1 MNKNLIIRSSAQEF
15 ITFKVQEKD
24 KGIQVRYENETLW
37 MTQKSIA
44 ELFDVEQ
51 PAISKHLNNI
61 YNENELDKEST
72 YSKMELVQKE
82 GIRTVKRKV
91 EFYNLDAIIS
101 VGYRVNSKKATQ
113 FRRWA
118 TNILKTFTIQGYVLD
133 KERMKNGSF
142 IDKDYFEKLLEEIR
156 EIRLSERRFYQKI
169 TDIYA
174 TSIDYDSKSPISLD
188 FFKKVQNK
196 MHYAVSHQTAAEIIY
211 NRANSEKDNMGLT
224 NWKKFP
230 DGKIMQ
236 SDVLIAKNYL
246 LKKELQDLEGIVSAF
261 LELAENR
268 ARRHIPM
275 TMEDWVNRIDKFLLS
290 DDRDILK
297 DAGKISHEIAC
308 DKALTE
314 FEKYRIKQD
323 KLYKSDFDLLI
334 EEIDNEGGKNG
345 K

>member
-1 MNKNLIIRSSAQEF
+1 MAKDLIIRSSAEEF

-24 KGIQVRYENETLW
+24 KGIQVRYESETLW
-37 MTQKSIA
+37 MTQKAMA
-44 ELFDVEQ
+44 ELFNVEQ
-51 PAISKHLNNI
+51 PAIAKHLINI
-61 YNENELDKEST
+61 YNEKELDKDST
-72 YSKMELVQKE
+72 YSKMELVQRE
-82 GIRTVKRKV
+82 GNRQVKRQV

-101 VGYRVNSKKATQ
+101 VGYRVNSLRATQ

-156 EIRLSERRFYQKI
+156 EIRLSERRFYQKV

-174 TSIDYDSKSPISLD
+174 TSVDYDKKSPITIK

-211 NRANSEKDNMGLT
+211 NRADSEKEHMGLT
-224 NWKKFP
+224 SWKNSP
-230 DGKIMQ
+230 NGKILET
-236 SDVLIAKNYL
+236 DVVIAKNYL
-246 LKKELQDLEGIVSAF
+246 SKEELESLELIVSAF
-261 LELAENR
+261 LDLAENR
-268 ARRHIPM
+268 AKRHIPM
-275 TMEDWVNRIDKFLLS
+275 TMEDWSTRIDKFLLA
-290 DDRDILK
+290 DDLDILK

-323 KLYKSDFDLLI
+323 KLYKSDFDLLLEDSI
-334 EEIDNEGGKNG
+334 IMDDEE
-345 K
+345 